1 MDSYIKNRNRLV
13 NVLDNCAKIIR
24 CRADYDDSKSNLS
37 LRISSFSAKLRN
49 EEHCHDTV
57 SALFSKFEELLDLQ
71 KKFQYKTLS
80 TDTIKSLSSFLEYG
94 EQEYEKEVRSR
105 EAALNTM
112 EFLQMQKENTL
123 KEISSIEADIV
134 SLSNEGDNKENEI
147 TRMRTRL
154 SSLKSSLEMITQKIK
169 KKMNL
174 EDETKELQNKMSPLT
189 SNSQDLLKELTCE
202 KKRLNV
208 TFYVYAFLIIIVIGF
223 LIGWETYLI
232 SSLYQEFPPKDWM
245 KCIILYLPIPISA
258 GLLWAFIYQMNRAQ
272 RQLMRIAERIH
283 TIKYKNALINTS
295 TNLYSDGLK
304 NEDHVAKLID
314 GIMKSSEY
322 SLEKPIVTD
331 KDEQILPSLP
341 LDKIIELTKAITGK

>member
-1 MDSYIKNRNRLV
+1 
-13 NVLDNCAKIIR
+13 
-24 CRADYDDSKSNLS
+24 
-37 LRISSFSAKLRN
+37 
-49 EEHCHDTV
+49 
-57 SALFSKFEELLDLQ
+57 
-71 KKFQYKTLS
+71 
-80 TDTIKSLSSFLEYG
+80 
-94 EQEYEKEVRSR
+94 
-105 EAALNTM
+105 
-112 EFLQMQKENTL
+112 
-123 KEISSIEADIV
+123 
-134 SLSNEGDNKENEI
+134 
-147 TRMRTRL
+147 MRTRL

-202 KKRLNV
+202 KKRLNG

-272 RQLMRIAERIH
+272 RQLVRIAERIH

-295 TNLYSDGLK
+295 MNLYSDGLK

-314 GIMKSSEY
+314 GIMKSSDY
-322 SLEKPIVTD
+322 SFVKPIVSD
-331 KDEQILPSLP
+331 KDEQILPSLTF
-341 LDKIIELTKAITGK
+341 DKIIELTKAITGK